1 MKFNDTEIKEN
12 IDLIEVTKEEREII
26 IANAVKCLQ
35 KDNEKLYV
43 TESFPM
49 ILTICEKE
57 DKFKTYEVLHI
68 RLYNDTLYVMFIV
81 KDNTFLGVGIPL
93 NINEYK
99 DLYNLFM
106 SKYNELLKY
115 KEYKKY
121 LAPLFLCRRI

>member
-1 MKFNDTEIKEN
+1 M
-12 IDLIEVTKEEREII
+12 
-26 IANAVKCLQ
+26 Q
-35 KDNEKLYV
+35 KDNEKLY
-43 TESFPM
+43 TTKSIPI
-49 ILTICEKE
+49 ILTICKKE

-115 KEYKKY
+115 KE
-121 LAPLFLCRRI
+121 